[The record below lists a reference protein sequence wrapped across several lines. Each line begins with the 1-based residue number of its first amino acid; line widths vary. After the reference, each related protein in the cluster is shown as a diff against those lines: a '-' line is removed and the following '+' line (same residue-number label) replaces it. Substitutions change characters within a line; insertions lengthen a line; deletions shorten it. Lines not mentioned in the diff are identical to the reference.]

1 MGVLTYTVS
10 HGEFKSKEK
19 FKPKKNI
26 GAGTSTGMGSKP
38 EGFQSVGGVA
48 PIQTLYSYH
57 MKVCE

>member
-1 MGVLTYTVS
+1 MGEVQFHGRVLTYTVS

-26 GAGTSTGMGSKP
+26 GAGTSTGMGFKP

-48 PIQTLYSYH
+48 PI
-57 MKVCE
+57 